1 MIVNTTNYGNKN
13 MNFIGIESDYK
24 SFKEEYSINI
34 ELYKTDNSLEML
46 NAINSCEFFVG
57 NSSFCA
63 ALSIGIGKKSYI
75 ELNEVNNYLFFN
87 DYTKYFL

>member
-1 MIVNTTNYGNKN
+1 MNSYGKKCI
-13 MNFIGIESDYK
+13 FIGIESDYK

-46 NAINSCEFFVG
+46 NAINSCELFVG